1 MAKPVRRER
10 RAFGSQRL
18 NAAAAALSMTLP
30 QAFARNFLGHAPT
43 WYKRT
48 IVGFLILN
56 PLVLVLGGQSGPV
69 VAAWLILAE
78 FIFTLAMALK
88 CYPLQPG
95 GLLALQA
102 VLLGL
107 TTADSVYRETL
118 NAFPIILLL
127 IFMIAG
133 IFFLKEMLVF
143 CFTKLLLRVRSGVL
157 LSFLFCLVS
166 AVLAAFL
173 DALTVLAVVITVATG
188 FYHVYHKVVSTKHR
202 PDALHDTLVDEHINE
217 LDRAD
222 LDAFRAVLRGRLMHA
237 AGGTVLGGVMTP
249 VGQPQNVLVADQA
262 GWNFLEFFWNVAPVS
277 MPVLLAGL
285 ATCLV
290 IERMRWFGFGV
301 ELPRD
306 VRVVLEDYDSRESE
320 QRTARDKAVIVVQ
333 AITAVILVLAL
344 AFHLAAV
351 GLVGLLVIIIATAFT
366 GVTEEHRL
374 GKAFEAAL
382 PFTALI
388 VVFFV
393 IVAQIHDQH
402 LFEPVSAW
410 ALQFEGEARAAIFY
424 LASGLLSAVSD
435 NVFVATI
442 YITEVKAALLQGTIG
457 PDEFSRL
464 AVAINT
470 GTNIPSIATPNGQA
484 ALLFLLTSPI
494 APLIRLSYGRMVWMA
509 LPYTVTLT
517 LSGLWGVIYLL

>member
-1 MAKPVRRER
+1 MLHS
-10 RAFGSQRL
+10 F
-18 NAAAAALSMTLP
+18 
-30 QAFARNFLGHAPT
+30 RNLFLGHAPR
-43 WYKRT
+43 WYKLT
-48 IVGFLILN
+48 IIGFLLLN
-56 PLVLVLGGQSGPV
+56 PLVLWFGGEHGAT
-69 VAAWLILAE
+69 VAAWLILLQ

-107 TTADSVYRETL
+107 THADSVYQHTL
-118 NAFPIILLL
+118 TAFPIILLL
-127 IFMIAG
+127 IFMVAG

-143 CFTKLLLRVRSGVL
+143 CFTKLLLKVRSNL
-157 LSFLFCLVS
+157 LLAFLFCLVP

-173 DALTVLAVVITVATG
+173 DALTVLAVVITVAMG
-188 FYHVYHKVVSTKHR
+188 FYEVYHKVASGKSHHDPHDSSADDHVGELHR
-202 PDALHDTLVDEHINE
+202 S
-217 LDRAD
+217 D
-222 LDAFRAVLRGRLMHA
+222 LDSFRAVLRGLLMHA
-237 AGGTVLGGVMTP
+237 GAGTVLGGVMTP
-249 VGQPQNVLVADQA
+249 VGQPQNVLVAEQA
-262 GWNFLEFFWNVAPVS
+262 GWNFMEFFSQVAPVAL
-277 MPVLLAGL
+277 PVFVVGI
-285 ATCLV
+285 ATCLL
-290 IERMRWFGFGV
+290 IEHMKWFGYGTR
-301 ELPRD
+301 LPDAVRHVLEAYDQQQQAHRTQRD
-306 VRVVLEDYDSRESE
+306 V
-320 QRTARDKAVIVVQ
+320 AIIVVQ
-333 AITAVILVLAL
+333 AITALILVFAL
-344 AFHLAAV
+344 AFHLAEV
-351 GLVGLLVIIIATAFT
+351 GLIGLVVIVLATAFT

-402 LFEPVSAW
+402 LFEPVVGW
-410 ALQFEGEARAAIFY
+410 ALQQSVEMRAAIFY

-442 YITEVKAALLQGTIG
+442 YITEVKAALLEGAITA
-457 PDEFSRL
+457 PEFGRL

-484 ALLFLLTSPI
+484 ALLFLLTSAV

-509 LPYTVTLT
+509 LPYTITLT
-517 LSGLWGVIYLL
+517 LSGLWAVLYLL